1 MDNETKIVNGQVESA
16 EAFNQTAAQTLANNA
31 NMVVSEGGQGARSIT
46 KLIKESQDVVGY
58 ELSDGSHVSVSQAV
72 EMAKANQLEH
82 VGVSVSKTGE
92 PYLRSLPDG
101 DESNN
106 LSHLPSITQ

>member
-1 MDNETKIVNGQVESA
+1 MNNETKIVNGEVDIQSDTHDVA
-16 EAFNQTAAQTLANNA
+16 IQALANNT
-31 NMVVSEGGQGARSIT
+31 NMVVSEGTVGAKSIT
-46 KLIKESQDVVGY
+46 KLIKHSQDVVGY
-58 ELSDGSHVSVSQAV
+58 ELSDGSHVSVTQAI

-92 PYLRSLPDG
+92 AYIRSLPDN

-106 LSHLPSITQ
+106 LSNLPSITE